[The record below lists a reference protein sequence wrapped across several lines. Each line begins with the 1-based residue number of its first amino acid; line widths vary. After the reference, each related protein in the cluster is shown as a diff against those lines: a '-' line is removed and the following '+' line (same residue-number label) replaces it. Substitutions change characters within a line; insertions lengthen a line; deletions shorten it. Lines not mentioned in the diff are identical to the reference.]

1 MPDCMRFLTV
11 SLSVLLQKVVLK
23 IDLHDNKDKQRVLKA
38 VSTLHGPYSSL
49 APPFLC
55 FHRLRSALH
64 PCLGELQA
72 GREFHLFV

>member
-49 APPFLC
+49 ASFLA
-55 FHRLRSALH
+55 FHRLRSAL
-64 PCLGELQA
+64 ELC
-72 GREFHLFV
+72 

>member
-55 FHRLRSALH
+55 FHRLRSAPL
-64 PCLGELQA
+64 CIRVLENCKL
-72 GREFHLFV
+72 EESS